1 MTKKSPPKSSETF
14 EEILQGKNPVNYVL
28 RLFIV
33 GNSSKSVNAILN
45 IRKLCE
51 QELQGR
57 CQLEVIDIRQQ
68 PGKARSEQIVATPT
82 LIKTAPLPIRRII
95 GDLSQREKVLNGLGL
110 S

>member
-1 MTKKSPPKSSETF
+1 MAKKSPPNSTISFDDAFQSE
-14 EEILQGKNPVNYVL
+14 NPVTYVL
-28 RLFIV
+28 HLFIV
-33 GNSSKSVNAILN
+33 GNTTKSVNAILN

-82 LIKTAPLPIRRII
+82 LIKTAPPPMRRII
-95 GDLSQREKVLNGLGL
+95 GDLSQREKVLAALGL
-110 S
+110 A